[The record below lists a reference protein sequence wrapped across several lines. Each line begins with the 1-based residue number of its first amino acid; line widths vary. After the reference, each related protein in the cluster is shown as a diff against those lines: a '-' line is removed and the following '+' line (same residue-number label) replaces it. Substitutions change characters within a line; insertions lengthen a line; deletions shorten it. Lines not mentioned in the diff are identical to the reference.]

1 MDIKQVLINTLSNVG
16 LWSAICSTIIIIFL
30 GFLLFKFNI
39 FKKEWKNALN
49 TIVLKV
55 ALPALA
61 FTGFMKPI
69 SIEELK
75 SNGIILGLSFGF
87 YGLLSLIAYIWV
99 KYFDFFVP
107 KKFKSNKLQTNV
119 IDNSGVITN
128 IVKDDMKVQNVT
140 EDVSRRSLVMWM
152 MLIFGS
158 ITSFGLPVIKQM
170 YEAEGGVIAANIWTI
185 PFRIFLYSYC
195 LMLMSNV
202 RFSKETM
209 KNSIKTIFL
218 NPVVILTF
226 LGLILWLTQLIPG
239 ASSFGQ
245 NFKHGTHGWFELK
258 DTMPYIYQPI
268 NMLASIMSPLI
279 WFSIGIT
286 LAESDIKSAV
296 KDKWVWIF
304 SFQKLF
310 LIPLLIFALMVP
322 FVSNESIS
330 KGVAISMVIFA
341 AVPPATVVNAFSMQF
356 KICEKFASECA
367 ALTTLLAI
375 LAIPLWIVISDL
387 TYSLL

>member
-30 GFLLFKFNI
+30 GFILFRFNV
-39 FKKEWKNALN
+39 FKKEWKGALN

-75 SNGIILGLSFGF
+75 SNGIILGLSFAF
-87 YGLLSLIAYIWV
+87 YGILSLIAYVWV
-99 KYFDFFVP
+99 KYFNYLVP
-107 KKFKSNKLQTNV
+107 KRFRVNKLQTN
-119 IDNSGVITN
+119 ITDNSGVITN
-128 IVKDDMKVQNVT
+128 IVKDDMNVENVT
-140 EDVSRRSLVMWM
+140 EYVSRRSLVMWM

-202 RFSKETM
+202 KFSKETIKSSM
-209 KNSIKTIFL
+209 KTIFL

-239 ASSFGQ
+239 ASSFNQ
-245 NFKHGTHGWFELK
+245 NFKYGTHGWFELK
-258 DTMPYIYQPI
+258 VTMPYIYQPI
-268 NMLASIMSPLI
+268 NMLSAIMSPLI

-286 LAESDIKSAV
+286 LAEANIKSAA
-296 KDKWVWIF
+296 KDRWVWIF
-304 SFQKLF
+304 SFQKLI
-310 LIPLLIFALMVP
+310 LIPLVIFSLMIP
-322 FVSNESIS
+322 FVSNGSIS

-341 AVPPATVVNAFSMQF
+341 AVPPATVVNAFSIQF
-356 KICEKFASECA
+356 KVCEKFASQCS

-375 LAIPLWIVISDL
+375 IAIPLWIVISDL

>member
-1 MDIKQVLINTLSNVG
+1 MDIKQVLVNTLTNVG
-16 LWSAICSTIIIIFL
+16 LWSAICSTVAIIFL
-30 GFLLFKFNI
+30 GFFLFRLKV
-39 FKKEWKNALN
+39 FKKEWKTPLN

-61 FTGFMKPI
+61 FTGFMKSI

-75 SNGIILGLSFGF
+75 SNGIILGLSFAF
-87 YGLLSLIAYIWV
+87 YGILCLVAYVWV
-99 KYFDFFVP
+99 KYFNKLVP
-107 KKFKSNKLQTNV
+107 KKFRSNNLQLNVTNET
-119 IDNSGVITN
+119 GTITN
-128 IVKDDMKVQNVT
+128 IVKDDMKSDVVT
-140 EDVSRRSLVMWM
+140 EDISRRSLVMWM

-170 YEAEGGVIAANIWTI
+170 YEVDGGVIAANIWTI

-202 RFSKETM
+202 RFTKDNLKS
-209 KNSIKTIFL
+209 SIKTIFL

-226 LGLILWLTQLIPG
+226 LGLVLWLTQLIPG
-239 ASSFGQ
+239 ASSFSE
-245 NFKHGTHGWFELK
+245 NFKKGTHGWFELK
-258 DTMPYIYQPI
+258 ITMPYIYKPI

-286 LAESDIKSAV
+286 LAESNIKEAT

-304 SFQKLF
+304 SFQKLI
-310 LIPLLIFALMVP
+310 LIPLLIFALMIP
-322 FVSNESIS
+322 FVSQGLIS

-341 AVPPATVVNAFSMQF
+341 SVPPATVVNAFSMQF
-356 KICEKFASECA
+356 KVCEKFTSECA

-375 LAIPLWIVISDL
+375 IAIPLWIVISDL